1 MAGGGWGGD
10 RRGAADWHA
19 CPSLFFLLGQRR
31 QAGAR
36 PVRHR
41 QSAGDGGWVRN
52 RAREGAAS
60 FAAGAR
66 AADAAHFLTTL
77 HSLLWK
83 QQLVGADPSTLLIV
97 ASPFERTVETA
108 TLAGAAVG
116 VAPGDDRFSTEPDL
130 RERDF
135 GEYELK
141 SHDLYEQVWAGD
153 AQSTAWAAPGGGE
166 SVADVSRRAAAVFAR
181 LETRHKGRNIL
192 LVAHGD
198 TLSIAT
204 ATALGAGLGD
214 HRSFAQ
220 ETGELRR
227 LVA

>member
-1 MAGGGWGGD
+1 M
-10 RRGAADWHA
+10 
-19 CPSLFFLLGQRR
+19 
-31 QAGAR
+31 
-36 PVRHR
+36 
-41 QSAGDGGWVRN
+41 
-52 RAREGAAS
+52 
-60 FAAGAR
+60 
-66 AADAAHFLTTL
+66 
-77 HSLLWK
+77 
-83 QQLVGADPSTLLIV
+83 
-97 ASPFERTVETA
+97 ETA

-181 LETRHKGRNIL
+181 LETHHKGRNIL